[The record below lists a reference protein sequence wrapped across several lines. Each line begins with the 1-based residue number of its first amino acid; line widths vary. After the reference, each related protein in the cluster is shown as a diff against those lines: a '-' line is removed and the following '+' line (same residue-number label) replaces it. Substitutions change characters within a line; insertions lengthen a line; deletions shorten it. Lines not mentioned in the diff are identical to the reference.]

1 MLNFI
6 DYEEKNITLT
16 IGYTYIDKSFYHI
29 YSY

>member
-6 DYEEKNITLT
+6 DYEEKNITLPT
-16 IGYTYIDKSFYHI
+16 GYAYIDKSFYHI